1 MTSGNFQLS
10 NQLMFCTHVLE
21 LFDLL
26 RENFFQNSEV
36 RIQKVFIIQFVF
48 WKVPGNPTFYTKIE
62 NKVIQYC
69 NVLLIFLCILMLFEI
84 FTVLPQAHLLEHNRD
99 FRRIPLSLKRSHL
112 RNINIIYNH
121 CIHTIRSSLMYFVV
135 WIPGENTEF
144 SKRIRGISI
153 KIKIAP
159 YSNFRS
165 SSKKC
170 KKIQHIFYSGLLA
183 SANRIIFNF
192 KILDFIFIF
201 FRFLRIVKKFLKT
214 LTFSIGSLKVT
225 KLSKF

>member
-36 RIQKVFIIQFVF
+36 RIQKVFISSFFGKYQVT
-48 WKVPGNPTFYTKIE
+48 PRFYTKIE
-62 NKVIQYC
+62 NKVIEYC

-84 FTVLPQAHLLEHNRD
+84 FTVLSQAHILEGNRD

-135 WIPGENTEF
+135 WIPGKNTEF

-183 SANRIIFNF
+183 SANRIIYNF
-192 KILDFIFIF
+192 KILDFIIF
-201 FRFLRIVKKFLKT
+201 FRFLSIVRRRDMHRDASFVVHETFLVEKM
-214 LTFSIGSLKVT
+214 I
-225 KLSKF
+225 

>member
-1 MTSGNFQLS
+1 
-10 NQLMFCTHVLE
+10 
-21 LFDLL
+21 
-26 RENFFQNSEV
+26 
-36 RIQKVFIIQFVF
+36 
-48 WKVPGNPTFYTKIE
+48 
-62 NKVIQYC
+62 
-69 NVLLIFLCILMLFEI
+69 MLFEI
-84 FTVLPQAHLLEHNRD
+84 FTLLSQAHILEDNRD
-99 FRRIPLSLKRSHL
+99 FRRIPLSLRSHL

-135 WIPGENTEF
+135 WIPGKNTEF

-183 SANRIIFNF
+183 SANRIIYNF
-192 KILDFIFIF
+192 KILDFIIF
-201 FRFLRIVKKFLKT
+201 FRFLRIVRRRDMHRDTSIVVHETFLVEKM
-214 LTFSIGSLKVT
+214 I
-225 KLSKF
+225 